1 MTAYIIA
8 DVQVTDPTQYAEYI
22 GFSSRAIE
30 LHGAKVMVRGGATE
44 ILEGR
49 QPGRVVLLAFADH
62 AKAKLFYDSEEYQRA
77 KRAREGAA
85 LMNMFIVD
93 GVDTKGI

>member
-8 DVQVTDPTQYAEYI
+8 DVQVTNPAQYDEYRR
-22 GFSSRAIE
+22 FSSRAIE

-44 ILEGR
+44 RLEGR
-49 QPGRVVLLAFADH
+49 EPGRVVLLGFDDH
-62 AKAKLFYDSEEYQRA
+62 ASAKAFYDSEEYKRA
-77 KRAREGAA
+77 RAAREGAA

-93 GVDTKGI
+93 GVETKGT

>member
-8 DVQVTDPTQYAEYI
+8 DVEVTNPAQYAEYI

-30 LHGAKVMVRGGATE
+30 LHGARVMVRGGATE
-44 ILEGR
+44 TLEGR
-49 QPGRVVLLAFADH
+49 SPGRVVLLGFPDH
-62 AKAKLFYDSEEYQRA
+62 ASAKTFYDSEEYQRA
-77 KRAREGAA
+77 RRAREGAA

-93 GVDTKGI
+93 GVETKGT